1 MSIDICFPL
10 LRLEINCLTL
20 ILTNFRQIVLEF
32 SIILNLYMFSTD
44 EIILQGTTENR
55 TFKMFFF
62 CVIIRWLI
70 KTCKYFVLNVDWLYL
85 FVFFLFFFIIHA
97 YSIWWRKKRKSK
109 EINIWKRIEH
119 FFDDRKFIVESGND
133 YINF

>member
-1 MSIDICFPL
+1 
-10 LRLEINCLTL
+10 
-20 ILTNFRQIVLEF
+20 
-32 SIILNLYMFSTD
+32 MFSS
-44 EIILQGTTENR
+44 
-55 TFKMFFF
+55 FKTRNKLFNSYFDKF
-62 CVIIRWLI
+62 STNSSQIFYYIKFVHVFDRWNYS
-70 KTCKYFVLNVDWLYL
+70 TGNDWKSN
-85 FVFFLFFFIIHA
+85 FQNVFFLCYYTMTYKNVQILRFERWLTLSLHFFFFFFIIHA

>member
-62 CVIIRWLI
+62 LCYYTMTYKNVQILRFERWL
-70 KTCKYFVLNVDWLYL
+70 TLSLHF
-85 FVFFLFFFIIHA
+85 FFFIIHA